1 MLEPYNRRRRA
12 PTLLERYGQQ
22 LGQLTERQ
30 HLEAARQVAQ
40 DILERRV
47 KEKTAEL
54 EKANAD
60 LQTEISVRKGAEEAL
75 RVSERQL
82 QERVRQLEDAEHV
95 LRAQGEEMAQIAG
108 QLRVARDE
116 AISADRSKSEFLA
129 AMSHELRTPLNAI
142 IGFSEMMKI
151 ESLGPVG
158 SPKYRGYAS
167 DIYQAGSHL
176 LALINDILD
185 LSKVE
190 SGADELHEDTIFVPD
205 LVESVAQLVRHRA
218 LNGQV
223 RLELEVR
230 DDLPVLVADERKL
243 KQILVNLMSNAV
255 KFTEADGT
263 VTLKAWCRPES
274 GFVFQVIDTG
284 IGMAPED
291 IPKALSQFGQIDSD
305 LNRKY
310 EGTGLG
316 LPLAKSL
323 IELHGGYLDLQ
334 SAVGKGTTVTVR
346 IPASRIEQKK
356 PKKRPE
362 DQAESAKDGPSS
374 VAF

>member
-1 MLEPYNRRRRA
+1 
-12 PTLLERYGQQ
+12 
-22 LGQLTERQ
+22 
-30 HLEAARQVAQ
+30 
-40 DILERRV
+40 
-47 KEKTAEL
+47 
-54 EKANAD
+54 
-60 LQTEISVRKGAEEAL
+60 
-75 RVSERQL
+75 
-82 QERVRQLEDAEHV
+82 
-95 LRAQGEEMAQIAG
+95 
-108 QLRVARDE
+108 
-116 AISADRSKSEFLA
+116 
-129 AMSHELRTPLNAI
+129 
-142 IGFSEMMKI
+142 
-151 ESLGPVG
+151 
-158 SPKYRGYAS
+158 
-167 DIYQAGSHL
+167 
-176 LALINDILD
+176 
-185 LSKVE
+185 
-190 SGADELHEDTIFVPD
+190 
-205 LVESVAQLVRHRA
+205 
-218 LNGQV
+218 
-223 RLELEVR
+223 
-230 DDLPVLVADERKL
+230 VLVADERKL

-346 IPASRIEQKK
+346 FPASRIEQKK

-374 VAF
+374 VAS

>member
-22 LGQLTERQ
+22 LGHLTERQ
-30 HLEAARQVAQ
+30 HLDAARQVAQ

-47 KEKTAEL
+47 REKTAEL

-95 LRAQGEEMAQIAG
+95 LRAQGEEMSQIAG

-116 AISADRSKSEFLA
+116 AIAEDRSKSEFLA

-223 RLELEVR
+223 QLRLEVR
-230 DDLPVLVADERKL
+230 DDLPALVADERKL

-346 IPASRIEQKK
+346 FPASRIEQEK

-362 DQAESAKDGPSS
+362 DQADSAKDGPSS
-374 VAF
+374 VAS

>member
-82 QERVRQLEDAEHV
+82 QERVRQLEEAEHV

-142 IGFSEMMKI
+142 IGFSEMMTI

-374 VAF
+374 VAS